1 MTMRRFALPLATAA
15 ILTAACS
22 GNPQQTDEPAA
33 PSLSFEEEAASRAA
47 LTVYEASQDLV
58 RRAWADPAEDWT
70 TELEQVT
77 DDPYRSALLADLAA
91 GRDDAAAYTSDLT
104 TAAGPTVVD
113 VDLAAGVINVTDCLD
128 DGTAIDAE
136 VHRAADGRWLV
147 ADYNPQPD
155 RPC

>member
-22 GNPQQTDEPAA
+22 GNPQTDEPAA

-113 VDLAAGVINVTDCLD
+113 VDLAAGVISVTDCLD
-128 DGTAIDAE
+128 GATVDAE

-147 ADYNPQPD
+147 IGYNPDPD